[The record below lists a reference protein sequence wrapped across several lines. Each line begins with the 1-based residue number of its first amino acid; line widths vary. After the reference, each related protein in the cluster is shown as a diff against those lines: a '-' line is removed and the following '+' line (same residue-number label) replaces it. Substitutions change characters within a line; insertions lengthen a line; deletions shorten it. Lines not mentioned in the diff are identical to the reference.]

1 MHLTCEKRL
10 LHKRKE
16 KKMVRI
22 IIGTTPTIHY
32 AFQIVDPADFTA
44 AFLTI
49 KDAEGTEVLRKGL
62 DDAVTGEGSIE
73 WKLSQAETLGL
84 TPGGK
89 YSMMLNWVLEDG
101 TRGASYA
108 DLLLCDDNH
117 IREVIV

>member
-1 MHLTCEKRL
+1 
-10 LHKRKE
+10 
-16 KKMVRI
+16 MVRI
-22 IIGTTPTIHY
+22 IIGTTPIIHY
-32 AFQIVDPADFTA
+32 AFHIVDPADFTA
-44 AFLTI
+44 AYLTI

-62 DDAVTGEGSIE
+62 DDAAYGGGDSIE